1 MAQSDFLVLLTKYG
15 DFNDIAKVLSKMNIN
30 DALKEVLL
38 LSDAAHALS
47 NNNNMFN
54 HIDQIL
60 FDLYNQL
67 INIKNKNISVVYI
80 ENKFSVNIL

>member
-1 MAQSDFLVLLTKYG
+1 MTQSDFLALLTKYG

-30 DALKEVLL
+30 DAVKEALL
-38 LSDAAHALS
+38 LSDAAHALA
-47 NNNNMFN
+47 NKNAMFN

-67 INIKNKNISVVYI
+67 ININNKNISIVYI